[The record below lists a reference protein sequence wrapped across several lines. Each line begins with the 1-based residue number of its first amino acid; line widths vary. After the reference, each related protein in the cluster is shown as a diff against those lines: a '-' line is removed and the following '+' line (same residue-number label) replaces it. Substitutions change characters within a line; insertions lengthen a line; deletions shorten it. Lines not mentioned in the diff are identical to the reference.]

1 MSEQQSRL
9 SVVISTEQAKRNAEA
24 LNKSL
29 AEMNKKGDDAA
40 KSATNV
46 GKSADGAK
54 SGLKSHKG
62 AVDDVAKSYSNWS
75 SLTKTTIAG
84 VIAGIGKSAI
94 DVAAFATMATLIAK
108 TGKEMQA
115 MAYQSNSTAEE
126 LQGFVFAAKKV
137 NDTFNM
143 DKVGDVF
150 KDVNDKI
157 GDYLTEGG
165 GELKQFFEEIAPK
178 VGVTAEQF
186 RNLSGPQAL
195 QLYVSTL
202 EKAGLS
208 QTEMVTHM
216 ERIAND
222 ATGLLP
228 ILQDNGKAW
237 KELAE
242 SAQDAGLIMSND
254 AAASAAELDNKIS
267 MLSDS
272 IIIMRNYFAEEII
285 PIINSFIDNM
295 TLSSDGTNTLHQ
307 DVNEFAQ
314 DGSFKQWFIGVG
326 YAIAGVIDVARLAGQ
341 IVDALGKTI
350 AYVMVQGSRFNAW
363 TDSLN
368 PFGAKSD
375 DFVAN
380 AKSELNALTGAA
392 NEAKKEMSIAM
403 NKKFEFTAIDSWEK
417 AANAGDKAA
426 KTQQQLA
433 GLADKTH
440 KSIAQQGWEQA
451 KAAKE
456 AEKAA
461 RAKERE
467 AKAAKVVEAAYLSP
481 YSNKFTAG
489 SPMGDRFHPIQK
501 KWKFHAGRDV
511 PMPVGSDLKA
521 MTSGVVD
528 SVGRRGGYGNTIT
541 IKHDDGTKAMYA
553 HLSTALLKAG
563 ERVQAGQ
570 VVAKS
575 GNTGDSTGPHAHI
588 EFWDKQGQRR
598 EVTKV
603 IGKKTI
609 NKVGEASK
617 SNYLELTEQ
626 EKDLALEYNVAMQE
640 RMIMLG
646 KETELQKLNAEIE
659 LGKYESVEPERI
671 KQMQQMA
678 EQYDSAVKVNEQQE
692 RMNALIED
700 ATGSEAVKSYY
711 QDWDMLT
718 QAFKEGK
725 INAEQYTLALAKLN
739 ESKPDALKTDF
750 EKNWGSTKQWID
762 DANDVQ
768 ARLDQGMAGWLQSSS
783 DALAEFVAT
792 GKMNF
797 RDLTVSILQ
806 DLAKIAMQKAI
817 AGIAGSLFGYG
828 GSSAAAGAGSTAL
841 DSLFATGGAFG
852 QGGVRY
858 FAQGGTFT
866 NSVVDK
872 PTMFK
877 SGGMLGVMGEAGP
890 EAILPLKRTS
900 SGNLGVE
907 TTGAG
912 AAGQP
917 VVYITNHIT
926 VESSGDSEKDGAAIA
941 DGINKQLI
949 STIDGRINVK
959 IDNELR
965 HNGKISN
972 AIKGR

>member
-40 KSATNV
+40 KSAANV

-54 SGLKSHKG
+54 SGLKSHKS
-62 AVDDVAKSYSNWS
+62 AVDDVAKSYSSWS
-75 SLTKTTIAG
+75 GIAKTTIAG
-84 VIAGIGKSAI
+84 VIAGIGKSAL
-94 DVAAFATMATLIAK
+94 DVATFATMATIIAK

-126 LQGFVFAAKKV
+126 LQGFVYAAKKF
-137 NDTFNM
+137 NDSFNL
-143 DKVGDVF
+143 DKVGDIF
-150 KDVNDKI
+150 KDVSDKI

-202 EKAGLS
+202 EKAGIS

-216 ERIAND
+216 ERVAND

-237 KELAE
+237 QELAA
-242 SAQDAGLIMSND
+242 SAKDAGLIMSNE
-254 AAASAAELDNKIS
+254 AAAHAAELDNKIS

-272 IIIMRNYFAEEII
+272 IIFMRNYFAEEII
-285 PIINSFIDNM
+285 PIINSFIDSM
-295 TLSSDGTNTLHQ
+295 TLSSDGTNTLHS
-307 DVNEFAQ
+307 DVKQFAQ
-314 DGSFKQWFIGVG
+314 DGAFKQWFIGVG
-326 YAIAGVIDVARLAGQ
+326 YAVAGVIDVARLASKVINLLGQ
-341 IVDALGKTI
+341 TI
-350 AYVMVQGSRFNAW
+350 AYVMLEGSRFSAW

-368 PFGAKSD
+368 PFGIKSD
-375 DFVAN
+375 EFVAN
-380 AKSELNALTGAA
+380 AKSNLASLGATA
-392 NEAKKEMSIAM
+392 ADARKDLASLAGED
-403 NKKFEFTAIDSWEK
+403 FYFTATDSWNK
-417 AANAGDKAA
+417 AANSLERTA

-433 GLADKTH
+433 GFADRTQ
-440 KSIAQQGWEQA
+440 KSIAQQGWEQEKAAKAAEKAAKAKEKEA

-456 AEKAA
+456 
-461 RAKERE
+461 
-467 AKAAKVVEAAYLSP
+467 VEAAYLSP
-481 YSNKFTAG
+481 YGSKFTAG
-489 SPMGDRFHPIQK
+489 SPMGNRFHPIHK
-501 KWKFHAGRDV
+501 TMKFHAGRDV

-528 SVGRRGGYGNTIT
+528 SAGRRGGYGNTIT
-541 IKHDDGTKAMYA
+541 IKHDDGTKTMYA
-553 HLSTALLKAG
+553 HLSAALLKAG
-563 ERVQAGQ
+563 DRVQAGQ

-588 EFWDKQGQRR
+588 EFWDKQGRR
-598 EVTKV
+598 RDVKDV

-609 NKVGEASK
+609 NKVGEAAQSK
-617 SNYLELTEQ
+617 YLELPQQ
-626 EKDLALEYNVAMQE
+626 EKDLALEYNMALYE
-640 RMIMLG
+640 RITMLG

-659 LGKYESVEPERI
+659 LGKYDSVEPDRI
-671 KQMQQMA
+671 KEMQQMA
-678 EQYDSAVKVNEQQE
+678 EKYDSAVKLNEQQE
-692 RMNALIED
+692 RANALIEE
-700 ATGSEAVKSYY
+700 ATGAGAIKSYY
-711 QDWDMLT
+711 QDMNLLSE
-718 QAFKEGK
+718 AFKNGK

-762 DANDVQ
+762 DANDIQ

-797 RDLTVSILQ
+797 RDFTVSILQ

-828 GSSAAAGAGSTAL
+828 GASAGVGTTAL

-858 FAQGGTFT
+858 FAQGGAFT

-907 TTGAG
+907 TSGMG
-912 AAGQP
+912 GVGQS
-917 VVYITNHIT
+917 VVYVTNHIT
-926 VESSGDSEKDGAAIA
+926 VESSGDSEKDGASLA
-941 DGINKQLI
+941 DGFNKQLI
-949 STIDGRINVK
+949 STIDGRFDLKIN
-959 IDNELR
+959 NELR
-965 HNGKISN
+965 ANGKINN